1 MGLGWAVLGRERQT
15 RKTFDADIHS
25 EAQPSTSQIEGLMS
39 LINFFK

>member
-15 RKTFDADIHS
+15 RKTFDVDIHS